1 MMTPAQSRRFAVLQM
16 LLCGLLWSI
25 AGLFIKKIDCH
36 PMVIAG
42 ARAVFAC
49 LVVWVFLRLRG
60 IPVVVTRQVVVSA
73 LFWSGTFITFVSA
86 NKLTTAANT
95 IVLHYTSPIFILLI
109 MRLLYQQSI
118 RLVDGVTVATTL
130 FGISL
135 FFVGELA
142 FGSLVG
148 NLLALCSG
156 LFMASSFIAIR
167 QSARSERMCGVLF
180 GHAITAAVGLP
191 FVFFTDNHI
200 TGEAVGCLL
209 VLGVVQSGL
218 PYILLSNAVEH
229 CSPLVCSLLSA
240 VEPLLNPVWVAVFL
254 GERPGPM
261 ALAGGSVVIGS
272 ILVNMICNHRAQI
285 RGQGPE
291 ASEGREAARAK

>member
-1 MMTPAQSRRFAVLQM
+1 MTPEQSRRFAVLQM

-42 ARAVFAC
+42 GRAAFAC
-49 LVVWVFLRLRG
+49 LVVRLFLLFRG
-60 IPVVVTRQVVVSA
+60 IPVVITRQVVWSG
-73 LFWSGTFITFVSA
+73 LFWSGSFITFVSA

-109 MRLLYQQSI
+109 MRLLYKQPI
-118 RLVDGVTVATTL
+118 RLADGVTVATTL

-142 FGSLVG
+142 LGGLFG

-156 LFMASSFIAIR
+156 VFMAASFIAIR
-167 QSARSERMCGVLF
+167 QSAGSERMCGVLL
-180 GHAITAAVGLP
+180 GHAITAAIGLP
-191 FVFFTDNHI
+191 FVFFTENHI
-200 TGEAVGCLL
+200 TGEAVGFLL
-209 VLGVVQSGL
+209 ILGVVQSGL

-240 VEPLLNPVWVAVFL
+240 VEPLFSPVWVALFL
-254 GERPGPM
+254 GERPGSM
-261 ALAGGSVVIGS
+261 AIVGGVVVITS
-272 ILVNMICNHRAQI
+272 ILANMICSHRAQI
-285 RGQGPE
+285 RGQEPKD
-291 ASEGREAARAK
+291 REAAG